1 MNYKKYAYLL
11 LMIAVMVVIFCFSSQ
26 DASESGQLS
35 NAVLVWIVE
44 HVLHRSTIPEIC
56 SVLIRKTAHFSIYC
70 CLGASAALFVS
81 ECRIR
86 RFVILRA
93 WLIPVIYACT
103 DELHQYFVP
112 GRSCE
117 LRDVCIDS
125 AGAFLGVVLIFLVLQ
140 TLQRGKGTSNED
152 LDL

>member
-1 MNYKKYAYLL
+1 
-11 LMIAVMVVIFCFSSQ
+11 MIAIMALIFFFSSQ
-26 DASESGQLS
+26 NATESGQVS
-35 NAVLVWIVE
+35 NGVLVWIVE
-44 HVLHRSTIPEIC
+44 HVLHRSTIPEIG
-56 SVLIRKTAHFSIYC
+56 SMLIRKTAHFSIYF

-81 ECRIR
+81 ECRTKR
-86 RFVILRA
+86 RAILRA

-140 TLQRGKGTSNED
+140 KRQRNFK
-152 LDL
+152 

>member
-11 LMIAVMVVIFCFSSQ
+11 LMIAIMALIFFFSSQ
-26 DASESGQLS
+26 DATESGQLS
-35 NAVLVWIVE
+35 NGVLVWIVE
-44 HVLHRSTIPEIC
+44 HVLHRSTIPEIG
-56 SVLIRKTAHFSIYC
+56 SVLIRKAAHFSIYF
-70 CLGASAALFVS
+70 CLGASAVLFVS
-81 ECRIR
+81 ECRKK
-86 RFVILRA
+86 RFAVLRA

-140 TLQRGKGTSNED
+140 RGKGTSNED
-152 LDL
+152 MDL